1 MDTESILKSYSELA
15 TQILTNFPCPSS
27 SCLPQTQSTQFL
39 HSYSSSELSPSSLN
53 QTKFYK
59 FQEVLSELISL
70 KLSPYEVYQITGKNG
85 YSAKEELVGMIVSL
99 LENPEQ
105 QLEEIKLQ
113 RNMENICLYTNTL
126 PDISMFN
133 KGEIEDDDMWNSGEE
148 GF

>member
-15 TQILTNFPCPSS
+15 TQILTSFPCPSS
-27 SCLPQTQSTQFL
+27 SYQPQTQSTQFL

-70 KLSPYEVYQITGKNG
+70 KLSPYEMYQITGKNG
-85 YSAKEELVGMIVSL
+85 YSAKEELLGMILAL
-99 LENPEQ
+99 LDNPEK
-105 QLEEIKLQ
+105 QLEEIKIQ
-113 RNMENICLYTNTL
+113 RNLENICLYTNTL
-126 PDISMFN
+126 PDISLFN
-133 KGEIEDDDMWNSGEE
+133 KSELEDEDMWNSSEE